1 MSPAPQGN
9 IMKEVEKAYLAGLI
23 DADGS
28 IGIYRNRNR
37 YKPTVSVSNNNREV
51 LEWCRNLI
59 GKGALCTKQPR
70 KENHSISYDLRW
82 DYNTALR
89 IAEQCLPYLIIK
101 KERAHLLLKWKSV
114 VKRNGYY
121 TEEELKRRNALI
133 AEMKELNRR

>member
-1 MSPAPQGN
+1 
-9 IMKEVEKAYLAGLI
+9 
-23 DADGS
+23 
-28 IGIYRNRNR
+28 
-37 YKPTVSVSNNNREV
+37 